1 MKFFAGFAVALAGL
15 LLSPASAHSR
25 QRNPLRNVGHIDHPV
40 LLTPAN
46 RVHAFSSFQLT
57 FSLSDRPQRIRLS
70 LEPNHDVV
78 ADGATITYLAED
90 GSVSRTEPIDRL
102 QHRVF
107 KGTAFVQYPGN
118 TEWINAGWA
127 RIHVHSDGPDPIF
140 EGAFQLHGDHHHVQ
154 TSRNYVKTR
163 LRDDPHVESRPDE
176 YMVVWRDS
184 DIIGDNHSGQSTDE
198 LKRALSERDTC
209 TAGELVFNRDVNHPI
224 YRAADSVDKRSFW
237 SSMAPS
243 HLLGRQIDGTTGGN
257 SAGVNLTAA
266 IGSTAG
272 CPTSRKVALI
282 GVATDCTYTA
292 DFANETEA
300 RTNIINQVNTA
311 SQLYESTFNISLG
324 IQNLTLSHSECPST
338 ASSEAP
344 WNVGCSDSVTITDRL
359 NLFSQW
365 RGQHN
370 DTNAY
375 WTLMSTCNTDSAV
388 GLAWL
393 GQLCMTSST
402 TENNETVAA
411 ANVVVRT
418 STEWQVFA
426 HESGHTFGAVH
437 DCTSTTCT
445 DGTATKQQCCPL
457 SSSTCNA
464 NAQFIMNP
472 STGSGI
478 TQFSQCTIGN
488 ICAALGRQSVQS
500 SCLTNNKDVVT
511 ITGSQCGNG
520 IVESGEE
527 CDCGGASGCGNNTCC
542 DAATCKFTT
551 NSVCDPSNEDCCTSQ
566 CQFAGNGTVCRA
578 STGVC
583 DPLET
588 CTGSSSTCPVDQNS
602 PDGTSCGSSLQC
614 ASGQCTSR
622 DQQCQSIMG
631 SLTTNND
638 TQACDSSGCQ
648 VSCQSPEFGDNVCY
662 KLNQNFLDGTPCQGG
677 GKCSNGNCAGANT
690 GDEIKSWIEDNKDIV
705 IPVAVVVGS
714 LILLA
719 ILSCLWTGMRRKST
733 RQRRAARGPKAPSP
747 VFGYGPPPPP
757 GVRSGGGGGRS
768 NRSGR
773 SSNRNMSRTGLQ
785 PSVPPPAYSAGGWQP
800 SMATRYA

>member
-1 MKFFAGFAVALAGL
+1 MKFLAGFAVALAGL
-15 LLSPASAHSR
+15 LSPTSAHSR
-25 QRNPLRNVGHIDHPV
+25 QRNPLRTVGQIDHPV
-40 LLTPAN
+40 LFTPAN
-46 RVHAFSSFQLT
+46 RVHAFSSFPLT
-57 FSLSDRPQRIRLS
+57 FSLSDRPQRIRLA

-78 ADGATITYLAED
+78 ADGATVTYLAED

-107 KGTAFVQYPGN
+107 KGTAFVQSPGN
-118 TEWINAGWA
+118 SEWINAGWA
-127 RIHVHSDGPDPIF
+127 RIHVHRDGPHPIF
-140 EGAFQLHGDHHHVQ
+140 EGAFQLYGDHHHVQ
-154 TSRNYVKTR
+154 TSNHYDKTR

-176 YMVVWRDS
+176 YMVFWRDS
-184 DIIGDNHSGQSTDE
+184 DIIGDNHSEQNADE
-198 LKRALSERDTC
+198 LKRAISERDTC

-224 YRAADSVDKRSFW
+224 YRANHGADKRSFW
-237 SSMAPS
+237 TSMASS

-282 GVATDCTYTA
+282 GVATDCTYIA

-324 IQNLTLSHSECPST
+324 IQNLTLSPRDCPST
-338 ASSEAP
+338 ASAEAP
-344 WNVGCSDSVTITDRL
+344 WNVACSDSVTITDRL

-375 WTLMSTCNTDSAV
+375 WTLMSTCNTNSAV

-437 DCTSTTCT
+437 DCTSSTCT

-527 CDCGGASGCGNNTCC
+527 CDCGGTSGCGNNPCC

-566 CQFAGNGTVCRA
+566 CQFAGSGTVCRA

-588 CTGSSSTCPVDQNS
+588 CTGSSSTCPADQNS
-602 PDGTSCGSSLQC
+602 PDGASCGSGLQC

-631 SLTTNND
+631 SLTTNNN

-648 VSCQSPEFGDNVCY
+648 VSCQSPQFGDNVCY
-662 KLNQNFLDGTPCQGG
+662 RLNQNFLDGTPCQGG
-677 GKCSNGNCAGANT
+677 GKCSNGNCAGANA

-705 IPVAVVVGS
+705 IPVAAVVGV
-714 LILLA
+714 LILVA
-719 ILSCLWTGMRRKST
+719 IVSCLWTGMRR
-733 RQRRAARGPKAPSP
+733 RVARRRRAVRGPKAPSP
-747 VFGYGPPPPP
+747 VFGYGLPPPPMA
-757 GVRSGGGGGRS
+757 GGSGGGGRS
-768 NRSGR
+768 NRSGP
-773 SSNRNMSRTGLQ
+773 SSNRNRSRPGLQ
-785 PSVPPPAYSAGGWQP
+785 PSVPPPAYNGSGWQ
-800 SMATRYA
+800 SNMATRYA